1 VDWVSIVPIQILHG
15 LVYGAVLFLLA
26 SGLTLIFGLMD
37 VLNFAHGAFYMLGA
51 YFSFSV
57 LVWTGQFWLS
67 LIIAPLGVGLIGV
80 FVERV
85 FLRKLSGLG
94 HVPQLLLTFG
104 IAYILEDVVKIL
116 WGTEPLKVRIPA
128 LLSGSLS
135 FLGGSYPTYRFFIL
149 AVSLLVFAFLFL
161 VLFKTRIG
169 IIVRA
174 AVSKKEMVAALGF
187 NVPVIFMLLFGMGC
201 WLAGFAG
208 VIGGP
213 YLITH
218 PGMGGV
224 ILIDLFVVVVVGGL
238 GSIQGAM
245 LAAILIGEMQSF
257 GVLFLPQFSLFL
269 EFLLLA
275 AVLILKPEGLLGEK

>member
-1 VDWVSIVPIQILHG
+1 MIPIQILHG
-15 LVYGAVLFLLA
+15 FVYGAVLFLLA
-26 SGLTLIFGLMD
+26 SGLTLIFGMMD

-57 LVWTGQFWLS
+57 VVWTGQYWLG
-67 LIIAPLGVGLIGV
+67 LIFAPLGVGLIGV

-85 FLRKLSGLG
+85 FLRKLHGLG

-104 IAYILEDVVKIL
+104 IAYILEDVVKVL
-116 WGTEPLKVRIPA
+116 WGTEPLKVKIPA
-128 LLSGSLS
+128 LLSGSVS
-135 FLGGSYPTYRFFIL
+135 FLGGAYPTYRLFIL
-149 AVSLLVFAFLFL
+149 VVSLLVFAFMFL
-161 VLFKTRIG
+161 ILFKTRIG

-174 AVSKKEMVAALGF
+174 AVARKEMVAALGF
-187 NVPVIFMLLFGMGC
+187 NVPVIFMLLFGMGS
-201 WLAGFAG
+201 WLAGVAG

-218 PGMGGV
+218 PGMGGA
-224 ILIDLFVVVVVGGL
+224 ILIDLFVVIVVGGL
-238 GSIQGAM
+238 GSIQGAL
-245 LAAILIGEMQSF
+245 LAAIVIGVMQSF